1 MQEEIKSYSLL
12 RVSSA
17 LIVFIILFAAL
28 STGSSGDKNNELK
41 SEIKSGENL
50 EDNISDISVTDM
62 DENII
67 PMSDYHGKVL
77 LIVNVASK
85 CGYTKQYAGLQKI
98 YDKYK
103 DQGFEILAFPC
114 NQFGGQEPGTNEEIE
129 NFCSVNF
136 GVTFKLFDK
145 IDVKGENQ
153 SPLYARLTNNDVT
166 GNAKIKW
173 NFAKFLISKEGNIIA
188 RYSHR
193 EKPESGKII
202 SDIEQELAKIIE

>member
-1 MQEEIKSYSLL
+1 MKEEIKSYKFL
-12 RVSSA
+12 RVRSA
-17 LIVFIILFAAL
+17 MIVFILLFAAL
-28 STGSSGDKNNELK
+28 SNGSGGDKNSELNTQTK
-41 SEIKSGENL
+41 LGENL
-50 EDNISDISVTDM
+50 EDNISNIYVTDM
-62 DENII
+62 DDNLI
-67 PMSDYHGKVL
+67 PLSDSYGKVL

-98 YDKYK
+98 YDRYK

-145 IDVKGENQ
+145 IEVNGENQ
-153 SPLYARLTNNDVT
+153 SPLYTRLTNNNVT

-202 SDIEQELAKIIE
+202 SDIEQELAKNIE

>member
-1 MQEEIKSYSLL
+1 MKEEIKSYKFL
-12 RVSSA
+12 RVRSA
-17 LIVFIILFAAL
+17 MIVFILLFAAL
-28 STGSSGDKNNELK
+28 SNGSGGDKNSELNTQTK
-41 SEIKSGENL
+41 LGENL
-50 EDNISDISVTDM
+50 EDNISNIYVTDM
-62 DENII
+62 DDNLI
-67 PMSDYHGKVL
+67 PLSDYYGKVL

-98 YDKYK
+98 YDRYK

-114 NQFGGQEPGTNEEIE
+114 NQFGGQEPGTNEEID

-145 IDVKGENQ
+145 IEVNGENQ
-153 SPLYARLTNNDVT
+153 SPLYARLTNNNVT

-202 SDIEQELAKIIE
+202 SDIEQELAKNIE